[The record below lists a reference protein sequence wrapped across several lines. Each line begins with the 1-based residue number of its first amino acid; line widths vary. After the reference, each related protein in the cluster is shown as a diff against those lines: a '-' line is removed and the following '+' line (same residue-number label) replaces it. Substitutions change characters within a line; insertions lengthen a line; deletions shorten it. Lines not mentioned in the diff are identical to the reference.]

1 VNECRNNPDPD
12 CPPFPDGQSKATPYP
27 SAVVD
32 TKCGGKLG
40 VFASDSSFGLAA
52 SRVAARYPSFNVAQ
66 KAENPSFF
74 DAHPSGIVA
83 TSHGE
88 LKGFGVTMIQG
99 EFPKNVENASGDLA
113 DPTLL
118 FFEKTGKDQD
128 DWKLIGMGY
137 SFKFDTDNERPP
149 TEIAGVDPGIWW
161 IHEAGYHHSP
171 GDGGFTCA
179 SNDDLKRSVFDAGKR
194 VDQAGC
200 FAIDK
205 DDLKTREFNVNRKH
219 GRYWALHIWF
229 EPKTLRPTI
238 SKTDPW
244 CRQGDDAVLVP
255 SCAFFKQDQC

>member
-1 VNECRNNPDPD
+1 M
-12 CPPFPDGQSKATPYP
+12 
-27 SAVVD
+27 VD

-40 VFASDSSFGLAA
+40 VFASDSPFGLAA

-66 KAENPSFF
+66 KAKNPSFF
-74 DAHPSGIVA
+74 DAHPSGIAA

-88 LKGFGVTMIQG
+88 LKGFGVTMVQG
-99 EFPKNVENASGDLA
+99 EWPKAVENASGDLA

-137 SFKFDTDNERPP
+137 SFKFDTDNEPPP
-149 TEIAGVDPGIWW
+149 TEIPGVAPGIWW

-171 GDGGFTCA
+171 GDGGYTCA
-179 SNDDLKRSVFDAGKR
+179 SNDDLRRSVFDDGKR
-194 VDQAGC
+194 VDQVGC
-200 FAIDK
+200 FGIDK
-205 DDLKTREFNVNRKH
+205 DDLKTGEFHVDRKH
-219 GRYWALHIWF
+219 GRYWVLHVWF

-238 SKTDPW
+238 SITDPW
-244 CRQGDDAVLVP
+244 CRQGNDAVRVS